1 MIPLNSIA
9 LSCGLQ
15 TNILVLGL
23 GLVLVLVQVLVLV
36 LVLGLV
42 LALELGLALALALDI
57 VVCHRYFYYGRRLC
71 YRLLSS
77 CWCWCWCWCFF
88 FLSSLTSL
96 EHLIQHLTREAHE
109 KGVFRLVHAPQ
120 SISSNRTFPSL
131 FSLSSTACRTSSMGN
146 VCSAG
151 QWRCSGFSGPR

>member
-1 MIPLNSIA
+1 MRMLM
-9 LSCGLQ
+9 LMR
-15 TNILVLGL
+15 
-23 GLVLVLVQVLVLV
+23 VQCSADADVDADADADAADDDDADA
-36 LVLGLV
+36 G
-42 LALELGLALALALDI
+42 AGAGAGA
-57 VVCHRYFYYGRRLC
+57 
-71 YRLLSS
+71 S
-77 CWCWCWCWCFF
+77 F

-146 VCSAG
+146 VCTAG
-151 QWRCSGFSGPR
+151 QWRCSGFSGPK

>member
-1 MIPLNSIA
+1 MVIAIVSIGPVSIA
-9 LSCGLQ
+9 IYSCSLFSPPC
-15 TNILVLGL
+15 LVCMY
-23 GLVLVLVQVLVLV
+23 
-36 LVLGLV
+36 
-42 LALELGLALALALDI
+42 LADADADADADDDDDADAGAGAGA
-57 VVCHRYFYYGRRLC
+57 GA
-71 YRLLSS
+71 S
-77 CWCWCWCWCFF
+77 F

-131 FSLSSTACRTSSMGN
+131 FSLSSTACRTSSMGD
-146 VCSAG
+146 VCTAG